1 MTDLSKELLM
11 AAMDDARRLLREEAA
26 AVSNLADN
34 VDDNF
39 RAAIELLAT
48 GKGKT
53 FISGLGKSGLIA
65 RKIAATL
72 SSTGTP
78 AYFIH
83 PVEALHGDIG
93 MVSPEDRM
101 IAISHSGGNRELL
114 EPVRILKERNVK
126 IIAMTSKPESE
137 LAKLA
142 DVVLDIGVKK
152 EACPL
157 GLAPTTSTTA
167 TLAMGDALAA
177 ALIIAKEIKRDDFAR
192 FHPSG
197 ALGRRL
203 LMKVKDVMHEI
214 DLVAHV
220 SPDTSIRQTVTEM
233 TRMPLGAVCVLDSSG
248 CLLGIVTDGDVRRI
262 LLRDNLAELLEQAV
276 SKVMTADP
284 IKVRE
289 GEMASFAL
297 SLMEDRQSQI
307 SVLPVV
313 SDDSDEFKGLIRL
326 HDLIQLGM
334 K

>member
-1 MTDLSKELLM
+1 MPKLSDELLEASM
-11 AAMDDARRLLREEAA
+11 REAERLLREEAE
-26 AVSNLADN
+26 AVAQLACNIGDS
-34 VDDNF
+34 F

-53 FISGLGKSGLIA
+53 FISGLGKSGLVG

-101 IAISHSGGNRELL
+101 IAISHSGSNRELL

-126 IIAMTSKPESE
+126 VISMTSNPASE

-142 DVVLDIGVKK
+142 DVFLDIGVQK

-167 TLAMGDALAA
+167 TLAMGDAIAA
-177 ALIIAKEIKRDDFAR
+177 AMIIAKGIKRDDFAR
-192 FHPSG
+192 YHPSG

-203 LMKVKDVMHEI
+203 LTKVRDVMHAR
-214 DLVAHV
+214 DSVARV
-220 SPDTSIRQTVTEM
+220 SPNASIRETVTEM
-233 TRMPLGAVCVLDSSG
+233 TRMPLGAVCIVDQSG
-248 CLLGIVTDGDVRRI
+248 NLLGIVTDGDVRRI
-262 LLRDNLAELLEQAV
+262 LLRDNLAELLEDAV
-276 SKVMTADP
+276 STVMTKDP
-284 IKVRE
+284 IKVCE
-289 GEMASFAL
+289 GEMASIAL
-297 SLMEDRQSQI
+297 SLMEDRKSQI

-313 SDDSDEFKGLIRL
+313 SDDSNEMKGLIRL
-326 HDLIQLGM
+326 HDLIRLGM

>member
-1 MTDLSKELLM
+1 MTNLSKELLM
-11 AAMDDARRLLREEAA
+11 TSTNEARRLLKEEAA
-26 AVSNLADN
+26 AVSNLADRI
-34 VDDNF
+34 DDSF
-39 RAAIELLAT
+39 LAAVELLADA
-48 GKGKT
+48 KGKT
-53 FISGLGKSGLIA
+53 FVSGLGKSGLIA

-93 MVSPEDRM
+93 MISSGDRM
-101 IAISHSGGNRELL
+101 IAISHSGGNAELL
-114 EPVRILKERNVK
+114 QPVKILKEHSVK
-126 IIAMTSKPESE
+126 IIAMTSKPESA

-142 DVVLDIGVKK
+142 DVVLDIGVEK

-167 TLAMGDALAA
+167 TLAMGDALVA
-177 ALIIAKEIKRDDFAR
+177 ALIIAKGIKREDFAR

-203 LMKVKDVMHEI
+203 LMKVGDVMHPKDAI
-214 DLVAHV
+214 ALVL
-220 SPDTSIRQTVTEM
+220 PDTSIRQTVTEM
-233 TRMPLGAVCVLDSSG
+233 TRMPLGAVCVLDRSG
-248 CLLGIVTDGDVRRI
+248 NLLGIVTDGDVRRI
-262 LLRDNLAELLEQAV
+262 LLKENLDKLIDEPV
-276 SKVMTADP
+276 STVMTEDP

-289 GEMASFAL
+289 GDMATYAL

-307 SVLPVV
+307 SVLPVLEQ
-313 SDDSDEFKGLIRL
+313 DTERLAGLIRL
-326 HDLIQLGM
+326 HDLIQQGM